1 MRLIQ
6 GLYSLLLYLSLSFFA
21 TANAT
26 EEDSLAG
33 AALLNKLQ
41 AFQAQSSLTEETS
54 KPEITYTPFSV
65 SFTEKAPSVTFV
77 IDMQEGAY
85 VYADSLSVTAS
96 DGRKLEISPEGTA
109 QRHTDIQGEHTVFF
123 DRVSLTVTHPAY
135 STLTL
140 NYQGC
145 SQDGICYPPATFTAT
160 PGQAV
165 ETAPSPSSEPQG
177 EYTPLEVSLNHNLS
191 QSFLWG
197 LALCFVLGM
206 GLNLTP
212 CVLPMLPVFS
222 AMITSGS
229 EKSRSGIMLRSLAY
243 SAGLSLAYM
252 GLGLIFSLIGAQAQ
266 AFFQHPLTT
275 GVIVLLLVFCALDCM
290 GLFQGE
296 YLSRFS
302 ALVQQ
307 KLHLNNAH
315 SLNGA
320 FGLGLISALIAT
332 PCTSAPLAGA
342 ALFVIQEGDL
352 LAGALSFFA
361 IGLGMAFPLF
371 LIAIFGRGLFMKAG
385 AYSEFIRKLIAL
397 PLLAAA
403 LYLLLPLLDEGL
415 LKTWLVTLGA
425 GAGTLYLCGIISQI
439 LLIKLKRENLKPLTF
454 GLSAFL
460 ALGLG
465 VITYEKISYGTETVT
480 SSPFILLQ
488 SLDDLQNYAN
498 DGRPLLIDFTA
509 DWCTNCK
516 MMDIEIFS
524 LPFIHELCKNDLHC
538 LKFDISNIQNP
549 ATIQVTEHFK
559 VIGVP
564 FIVLMNEELSIMRSS
579 TGYLTKAAF
588 YSFLGKHQGATY
600 APLQTSLQT
609 KPIHH

>member
-6 GLYSLLLYLSLSFFA
+6 GLHALLLCLPIAFFA
-21 TANAT
+21 TTNAT
-26 EEDSLAG
+26 ETDSLAG
-33 AALLNKLQ
+33 TALLNKLQ

-165 ETAPSPSSEPQG
+165 ETAPSPSSEPQE
-177 EYTPLEVSLNHNLS
+177 EYTPLEVSLNQKLS
-191 QSFLWG
+191 QSFLLG
-197 LALCFVLGM
+197 MVLCFVLGM

-229 EKSRSGIMLRSLAY
+229 EKSRAGIVLRSLAY

-252 GLGLIFSLIGAQAQ
+252 GLGLILSLIGAQAQ
-266 AFFQHPLTT
+266 AFFQNPITT
-275 GVIVLLLVFCALDCM
+275 GIIVLVLILCALDCI
-290 GLFQGE
+290 GVFQGE
-296 YLSRFS
+296 YLSRIS
-302 ALVQQ
+302 AVVQQ
-307 KLHLNNAH
+307 KLHLNSAH

-371 LIAIFGRGLFMKAG
+371 LISVFGRGLFMKTG
-385 AYSEFIRKLIAL
+385 AYSDLIRRLIAL

-403 LYLLLPLLDEGL
+403 IYLVLPLFDEGSG
-415 LKTWLVTLGA
+415 KTWLLALGA
-425 GAGTLYLCGIISQI
+425 GAGTLYLCVILCQI
-439 LLIKLKRENLKPLTF
+439 VLLKFRYKHLKAMTY

-460 ALGLG
+460 ALSLGL
-465 VITYEKISYGTETVT
+465 ITYDRIAYEAENAT
-480 SSPFILLQ
+480 SSPFTLLH
-488 SLDDLQNYAN
+488 SLDELQNYAY
-498 DGRPLLIDFTA
+498 DERPLLIDFTA

-516 MMDIEIFS
+516 VMEREIFS
-524 LPFIHELCKNDLHC
+524 QDFTYELCRNSLHC
-538 LKFDISNIQNP
+538 LKFDITDLRNP
-549 ATIQVTEHFK
+549 VTAGIAQHFSL
-559 VIGVP
+559 IGVP
-564 FIVLMNEELSIMRSS
+564 YLVLLNPDLTVNRSS
-579 TGYLTKAAF
+579 TGYLSETEF
-588 YSFLGKHQGATY
+588 RNFLNK
-600 APLQTSLQT
+600 
-609 KPIHH
+609 